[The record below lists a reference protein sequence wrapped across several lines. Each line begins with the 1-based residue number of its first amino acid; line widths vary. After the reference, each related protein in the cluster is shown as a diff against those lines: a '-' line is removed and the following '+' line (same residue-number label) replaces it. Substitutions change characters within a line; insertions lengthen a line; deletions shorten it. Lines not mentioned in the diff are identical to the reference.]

1 VILEIFINFLVFGL
15 GVAMGSFGN
24 VVIDRSGDDRSII
37 KGRSECDDCK
47 KKLSWKENIP
57 VISYLWLK
65 GKCGS
70 CGAKIGW
77 RTLGMEIA
85 MAVGFLLIFNFPVE
99 SFAHRKFLKLGGQA
113 FLAGRQIIP
122 NMLFYWGVVVTI
134 IADLEYGIIPDW
146 AVGAIGLAGLIKW
159 GLSPTLLIGAG
170 LSFLFFWLLIKLT
183 KEKGMGWGD
192 AKLAPALFYFGGFW
206 AGLWGL
212 VYAFWIGAGV
222 GVILILLGKKKM
234 KGSTLPF
241 GPFMILG
248 LILALLTV

>member
-1 VILEIFINFLVFGL
+1 MILEIFINFLVFGL

-24 VVIDRSGDDRSII
+24 VVIDRSADDRSII
-37 KGRSECDDCK
+37 KGRSECDGCK

-65 GKCGS
+65 GKCES
-70 CGAKIGW
+70 CKKPIGL
-77 RTLGMEIA
+77 RIFLMEIG
-85 MAVGFLLIFNFPVE
+85 MGIGFLSILYFVYGIWYFF
-99 SFAHRKFLKLGGQA
+99 FL
-113 FLAGRQIIP
+113 
-122 NMLFYWGVVVTI
+122 WGAVVTI

-146 AVGAIGLAGLIKW
+146 AVGAIGLAGLVKW
-159 GLSPTLLIGAG
+159 GPSPTLLIGAG

-192 AKLAPALFYFGGFW
+192 AKLAPVLFYFGGFW
-206 AGLWGL
+206 TGLWGL

-234 KGSTLPF
+234 KESTLPF